1 MKFFIGNWKMFG
13 ILSSK
18 KIIEK
23 INKFKT
29 KDRSNNYKII
39 ITQPYT
45 LIESFSKKFKRSNV
59 SIGAQ
64 NCLFK

>member
-1 MKFFIGNWKMFG
+1 MFG

-39 ITQPYT
+39 ITPH
-45 LIESFSKKFKRSNV
+45 IR
-59 SIGAQ
+59 
-64 NCLFK
+64 